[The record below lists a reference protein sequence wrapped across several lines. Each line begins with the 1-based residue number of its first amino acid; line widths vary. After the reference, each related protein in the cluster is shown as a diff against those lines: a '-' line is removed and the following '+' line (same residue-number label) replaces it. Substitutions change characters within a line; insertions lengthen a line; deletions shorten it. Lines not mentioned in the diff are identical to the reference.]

1 MEVDD
6 YVHVAGT
13 VAGQMEGENMMR
25 GTVTAVMVEADE
37 VDVVSG
43 VEAVDPTQKTL
54 EIGRTPTDQDFG
66 IKLKKIE
73 FGEDTTRVYVSIYN
87 GTGTGASFYEY
98 DSKILSELRP
108 SCGQHRTPGNP
119 SHREDPG

>member
-1 MEVDD
+1 LEVDD

-43 VEAVDPTQKTL
+43 VEAVDPTPEDLGDRKDPRPTKT
-54 EIGRTPTDQDFG
+54 
-66 IKLKKIE
+66 
-73 FGEDTTRVYVSIYN
+73 S
-87 GTGTGASFYEY
+87 ASS
-98 DSKILSELRP
+98 SKR
-108 SCGQHRTPGNP
+108 
-119 SHREDPG
+119 